1 MIRSIRHKALRSWWE
16 SGKAGRLNADW
27 LKRLTLI
34 MARLDAATRPE
45 DMNDPGL
52 HFHALSGNM
61 KGRWSVRLT
70 ANWRVTFGWQGD
82 NAVDVDLEDYH

>member
-1 MIRSIRHKALRSWWE
+1 MIKSIRHKSLRAWWE
-16 SGKAGRLNADW
+16 SGRASGLNADW
-27 LKRLTLI
+27 TKRLTLI
-34 MARLDAATRPE
+34 MARLDAAASPE

-61 KGRWSVRLT
+61 KGRYSVRLT
-70 ANWRVTFGWQGD
+70 ANWRVTFGWQSD